1 MRVKEKYIPK
11 TAFRTWYGHFKFSV
25 MSFGITNATT
35 AFIDFMN
42 RVFKTFLDM
51 FLIVFI
57 DDIFVY
63 SRSEEE
69 HDNHLRQILNSS

>member
-1 MRVKEKYIPK
+1 
-11 TAFRTWYGHFKFSV
+11 
-25 MSFGITNATT
+25 MSFRLSNAPV
-35 AFIDFMN
+35 AFMGLMT